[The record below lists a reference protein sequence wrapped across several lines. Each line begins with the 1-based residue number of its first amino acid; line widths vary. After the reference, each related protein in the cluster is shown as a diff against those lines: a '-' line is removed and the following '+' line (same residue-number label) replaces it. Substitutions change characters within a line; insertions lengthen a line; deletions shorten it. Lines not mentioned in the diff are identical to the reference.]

1 VLDGGGD
8 AGDEELCRAQS
19 SAVQVLFVRAIKGV
33 FGATRRGAGGGLL
46 RLRWALPV
54 VCWARYKFC
63 WEVHNSCT
71 YNYTSAIYTVAIC
84 RVVQELYKVV
94 QLAKGKPA
102 RGARVS
108 RSARRVPT
116 GHFSSL
122 VTLTAAYLIQPYFV
136 FLSLFVIELKKH
148 PMRPAVFCTIINNV
162 FEL

>member
-19 SAVQVLFVRAIKGV
+19 SAVQVLFV
-33 FGATRRGAGGGLL
+33 
-46 RLRWALPV
+46 
-54 VCWARYKFC
+54 
-63 WEVHNSCT
+63 
-71 YNYTSAIYTVAIC
+71 
-84 RVVQELYKVV
+84 QYKVV
-94 QLAKGKPA
+94 QLAKDKPA

-108 RSARRVPT
+108 QSARRVPT

-148 PMRPAVFCTIINNV
+148 PMHPAVFCTIINNV